1 MARYTSVPG
10 LCLCSRLSTD
20 NGEMKS
26 PQEKPCYRASLNRRV
41 VAEAVG
47 TAMLLMAIVGSG
59 IMGERLAA
67 GNNAI
72 ALLANS
78 LATGAAL
85 FALILTFGPISGA
98 HFNPAVTFSDASQG
112 GLPWREVP
120 AYVVAQISGAFL
132 GVALANVEVL
142 KEIGIDVSRQTS
154 KDVKQFL
161 SEKFDYV
168 ITVCDRAKQHCPV
181 FPGAEPI
188 HWGFDDPAE
197 APAEKQLEAFRR
209 ARNEIQQRLRLFLLG
224 NQK

>member
-132 GVALANVEVL
+132 GVALANVEVM
-142 KEIGIDVSRQTS
+142 KEIGIDVSGQTS

-161 SEKFDYV
+161 QEKFDYV

-181 FPGAEPI
+181 FPSAEPI
-188 HWGFDDPAE
+188 HWGFDDPAD
-197 APAEKQLEAFRR
+197 APMEKQLEAFRR
-209 ARNEIQQRLRLFLLG
+209 VRNEIQQRLRLFS
-224 NQK
+224 

>member
-132 GVALANVEVL
+132 GVALANVEVM
-142 KEIGIDVSRQTS
+142 KEIGIDVSGQTS

-161 SEKFDYV
+161 QEKFDYV

-181 FPGAEPI
+181 FPSAEPI
-188 HWGFDDPAE
+188 HWGFDDPAD
-197 APAEKQLEAFRR
+197 APMEKQLEAFRR
-209 ARNEIQQRLRLFLLG
+209 VRNEIQQRLRLFLLS

>member
-47 TAMLLMAIVGSG
+47 TAVVLMAIVGSG

-120 AYVVAQISGAFL
+120 AYE
-132 GVALANVEVL
+132 NVTAGL
-142 KEIGIDVSRQTS
+142 KCAPEIGQIG
-154 KDVKQFL
+154 
-161 SEKFDYV
+161 
-168 ITVCDRAKQHCPV
+168 RAHV
-181 FPGAEPI
+181 
-188 HWGFDDPAE
+188 
-197 APAEKQLEAFRR
+197 
-209 ARNEIQQRLRLFLLG
+209 
-224 NQK
+224 